1 MPPAALGHSR
11 DPQQDLGQVLVCPQ
25 DGDKGRPDTGLALG
39 TGVGGQCLV
48 AGVGGR
54 CLVAGVGAG
63 LGGRCLVVSV
73 GASVGGGRWGP
84 ARAAWGGHG
93 RAGSVR
99 KVLCVPMS
107 YLTSYVFISSSVK

>member
-25 DGDKGRPDTGLALG
+25 DGDKGRPDTGPAL
-39 TGVGGQCLV
+39 
-48 AGVGGR
+48 
-54 CLVAGVGAG
+54 
-63 LGGRCLVVSV
+63 
-73 GASVGGGRWGP
+73 GASVGGGRWGGPWRPVFGGGHWRPVFGGECWGSCWGP

-107 YLTSYVFISSSVK
+107 YLTSHVFISSSVK